1 MRSFPR
7 TLRALSPVILAAA
20 LIAPA
25 PVRAADP
32 VTLSVDSPPLTMTLL
47 DMREEGPSLGDIRVF
62 HAPAVASDGRM
73 GTRWF
78 TSITH
83 DEIDAQDPTEDRFGL
98 LVLDFGADS
107 LVLAGVT
114 SVDAAGA
121 MLTTGAPLRRAILGG
136 TGAFAGI
143 RGEAVT
149 TRNEDGSY
157 HDELTILG
165 LGMTEVTETLRYTT
179 AGGARSDLD
188 MDVDG
193 AMGAG
198 DLRVIDLPFSM
209 EDGAAGRSLGVHLGM
224 GIPDDERGGRP
235 QIGLLVND
243 FGNGDKLFAA
253 GISFVAE
260 DRRPPIQSPLDRAII
275 GGTGRFAGARGTLTS
290 THVGD
295 GVVEYVAT
303 LLAGTPD
310 GAATGMAPIGEG
322 VSVLRADE
330 DLRDDG
336 VGLGDLRVWQ
346 GPLTV
351 DGRPGITDGLY
362 VMVAEP
368 TDADP
373 IFRRLG
379 FLAFRLDDGS
389 QLIVAGTG
397 EFDESGDPIALDVP
411 LTRAVVGGTGDF
423 LGASGT
429 LTITRVGDDAFL
441 YAFDL
446 VE

>member
-7 TLRALSPVILAAA
+7 TLRALSPVVLAAA

-62 HAPAVASDGRM
+62 HAPAAASDGRM

-107 LVLAGVT
+107 IILAGVT
-114 SVDAAGA
+114 SVDAEGA
-121 MLTTGAPLRRAILGG
+121 MLTTGAPLSRAILGG
-136 TGAFAGI
+136 TGTFAGV

-165 LGMTEVTETLRYTT
+165 LGMTEVAETLRYTT
-179 AGGARSDLD
+179 AGGARHDLD

-209 EDGAAGRSLGVHLGM
+209 EDGAAGRSLGAHVGM

-260 DRRPPIQSPLDRAII
+260 DRRPPVQSPLDRAII

-303 LLAGTPD
+303 LLAGVPE
-310 GAATGMAPIGEG
+310 GAAAGLALTGEAPTT
-322 VSVLRADE
+322 VFSDE
-330 DLRDDG
+330 DLVGDG
-336 VGLGDLRVWQ
+336 MGLGDLRLWQ
-346 GPLTV
+346 DPITV
-351 DGRPGITDGLY
+351 DGRSGVKDGLLLL
-362 VMVAEP
+362 VAEP

-373 IFRRLG
+373 LFHRLG
-379 FLAFRLDDGS
+379 FMAFRLDDGS
-389 QLIVAGTG
+389 QLIVAVSA
-397 EFDESGDPIALDVP
+397 EFDEHGDPIAGGVP
-411 LTRAVVGGTGDF
+411 LARAVVGGTGDF
-423 LGASGT
+423 VGAAGT
-429 LTITRVGDDAFL
+429 LTITRVGDDDYR